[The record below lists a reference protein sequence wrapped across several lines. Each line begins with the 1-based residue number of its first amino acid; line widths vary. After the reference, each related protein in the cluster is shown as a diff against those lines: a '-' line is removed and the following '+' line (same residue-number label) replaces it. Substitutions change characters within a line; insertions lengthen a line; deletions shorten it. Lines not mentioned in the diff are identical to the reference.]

1 MSDILT
7 YIKQFESEDSPYIEV
22 NYEEGRKAKDRTDY
36 ILYYDSNILIRSNSM
51 IYASRENVIYKDDKS
66 KQWVLS
72 SLISLIEDKDINK
85 LRLGRISTKANS
97 VMKNILAFSE
107 VHDTESTTIHTIRYV
122 YVTDDKLIFRYSFL
136 SDNIQALTIV
146 GKYIEMIENE
156 LPEVNT
162 FKERGTY

>member
-1 MSDILT
+1 
-7 YIKQFESEDSPYIEV
+7 
-22 NYEEGRKAKDRTDY
+22 
-36 ILYYDSNILIRSNSM
+36 M

-107 VHDTESTTIHTIRYV
+107 VHDTESTTMHTIRYV